1 MECIVSVPTKARWF
15 GERTNDFHEL
25 HERARPP
32 MRKNDGQGVGM
43 RGSCVDEVNT
53 KPVDPRAKMR
63 KRVCTRFEAPPVI
76 PISPVFDECSGLI
89 ERNTLR
95 PVTDC
100 LALGVPCGIKTVPE
114 VVNGRLRYR
123 YRER

>member
-1 MECIVSVPTKARWF
+1 MECVVNVPTKPRWF
-15 GERTNDFHEL
+15 CERTNYLQEL
-25 HERARPP
+25 YERAGPP
-32 MRKNDGQGVGM
+32 VGKNDGHGVSM

-53 KPVDPRAKMR
+53 KPVDSRAKMGN
-63 KRVCTRFEAPPVI
+63 RVCACFEAPPVI

-100 LALGVPCGIKTVPE
+100 LALGVPCGIKTAPE
-114 VVNGRLRYR
+114 VVNDR
-123 YRER
+123 